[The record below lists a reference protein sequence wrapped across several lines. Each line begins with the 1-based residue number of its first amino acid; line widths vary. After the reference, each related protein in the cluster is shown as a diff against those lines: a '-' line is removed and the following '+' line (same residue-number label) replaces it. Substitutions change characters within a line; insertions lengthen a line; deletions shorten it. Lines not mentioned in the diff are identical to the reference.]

1 MPRGIPSANGCA
13 RRYVSPDLPCRV
25 RNVDTKEKIVE
36 IAHFS
41 RVTEAYQFTKNGPD
55 FRNKEPISELD
66 IRIAVRIAYE

>member
-1 MPRGIPSANGCA
+1 M
-13 RRYVSPDLPCRV
+13 VSHLPHRHPFHQLKPCRV